1 MQEPHKELQIEMLRK
16 MMLIRGFEERI
27 KYFYTHGFMAGV
39 AHLYD
44 GQEAVAVGTCA
55 ALTPSDYITSTH
67 RGHGHCIAKGGDV
80 GKMMAEVL
88 GRRTGYCK
96 GKGGSMHIFDSRLG
110 ILGANGIVAGSIPMG
125 TGAGLKSKLK
135 KTGQVAVC
143 FFGDG
148 ATNQGTFHESL
159 NMAGLW
165 KLPVVYVCEN
175 NLYGISVSQARHQ
188 PIRDIAVRAAGY
200 GMPGVI
206 ADGND
211 VLDVYE
217 KASAAVERARRG
229 DGPTLLECKTYRY
242 GGHHIG
248 DPGTLY
254 RSDEEVEAWRR
265 KDPIKRM
272 IAHVVDSGIMSEDE
286 IEQMNQDVESILE
299 AAVQY
304 AVDSPLPEP
313 EEALDDLF
321 VNSQQDSRDLG

>member
-1 MQEPHKELQIEMLRK
+1 
-16 MMLIRGFEERI
+16 
-27 KYFYTHGFMAGV
+27 
-39 AHLYD
+39 
-44 GQEAVAVGTCA
+44 
-55 ALTPSDYITSTH
+55 
-67 RGHGHCIAKGGDV
+67 
-80 GKMMAEVL
+80 
-88 GRRTGYCK
+88 
-96 GKGGSMHIFDSRLG
+96 MHIFDSRLG